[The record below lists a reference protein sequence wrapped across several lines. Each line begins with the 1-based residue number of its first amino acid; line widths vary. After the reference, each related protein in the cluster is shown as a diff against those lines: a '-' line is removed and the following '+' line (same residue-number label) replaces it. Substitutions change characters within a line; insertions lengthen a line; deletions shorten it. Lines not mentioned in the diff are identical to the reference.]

1 MFLVYDTETTGL
13 PQNYRAP
20 LTDSENWPRLVQLA
34 WQLHDVDGSLIS
46 RGNRIVKPEGFK
58 IPFTSSQIHG
68 ITTERALEE
77 GSPLKEV
84 IEEFNVDLSQAKY
97 VMGHNIEF
105 DISIVGAEQHRLGL
119 SFEELTGKGTIDSK
133 LESTEYC
140 AIPGG
145 RGGRFKWP
153 TLTEVYSKLFGE
165 GFDDAHDAAYDVDAT
180 AKVFF
185 ELCKRGVI
193 TRPEIVDKDSIVYE
207 SPELEK
213 ANFSVNSQSVDA
225 EIDQTTS
232 VVSSEE
238 LEVVNFSH
246 LHSHSQFSVLQAVS
260 SVEEIVNEAAS
271 LKMPAVALTDIGNM
285 MSAFLL
291 VREANKAGL
300 KPIVGVELNV
310 CKDMNDTS
318 NKDDGYPTVFLAKN
332 KDGYHNLVKLAS
344 KAYTDGF
351 YYVPRIDRKLFEE
364 YNENIVVLTGGLF
377 GEIPSKILNIGEKQA
392 EEAFIYW
399 KETLGEN
406 FYAEL
411 NRHGLEE
418 ESVVN
423 SVLLELCEKHEV
435 KYVATNNTFYT
446 FKNQSEAQD
455 ILLCVKDAK
464 NVSQTKR
471 YMGRKSR
478 DERFGLPN
486 DEFYYKSQ
494 DEMKALFADLPEAI
508 RNVET
513 LVNEFENYKLERDI
527 LLPAF
532 DIPEKFISK
541 EDENDGGKRG
551 ENAYLKHLVYEGA
564 KKRWGDDIPSS
575 TRDRLEFELKTIEN
589 TGYPG
594 YFLICADFIAEARKM
609 GVSVGPGRG
618 SAAGSAVSYCIGIT
632 NIDPIKYD
640 LLFERF
646 LNPDRVSMPDI
657 DIDFDDEG
665 RSKVIDY
672 VIEKYGSSQVAQII
686 TYGKM
691 AAKSAIRDTA
701 RVLELPL
708 GDADRIAKLV
718 PDISLGKMFSLDEKD
733 LKSKLRT
740 DELEQ
745 VNQLKRIS
753 ETTGLE
759 GHTVQTARVVEG
771 SLRNT
776 GIHACGIII
785 TPSDLTDYVPVAVA
799 KGSDMVC
806 TQFDNS
812 VAEDA
817 GLLKMDFL
825 GLRTLTIIKDAV
837 ANVKARTGID
847 LDPENFPID
856 DEKTY
861 ELFQKGHTVAIFQY
875 ESAGMQKHLKDLKPT
890 EFGDLIAMNAL
901 YRPGPMEYIP
911 SFIKRKHG
919 LEEIT
924 YDLEDQEEFLKE
936 TYGITVYQ
944 EQVMLLSQKL
954 AGFSKGEADTLRKA
968 MGKKKADLIAKM
980 KPKFMDQGAEK
991 GHNKNKLD
999 KIWTDWAAFA
1009 SYAFNKSHSTCYA
1022 WIAYQTAYL
1031 KANYPAEFMAAVL
1044 SNNMSDLKKTT
1055 MFMDEARRMGVEVL
1069 GPDVNESRFKFAV
1082 NEAGAIRFG
1091 LGAIKGVGEG
1101 AVMAIIENRIDS
1113 VDSKGVEKIN
1123 PYLSLFDFAK
1133 RLSPFR
1139 ECNKKVY
1146 EALAMG
1152 GAFDDLQGSSNLNRA
1167 QYFALDDKERSLLEL
1182 AIRYGSAVN
1191 QSEQEAGSTLF
1202 GDDEAMKIPEPVI
1215 PACEPWTDMVR
1226 LKKERD
1232 VVGFFISGHP
1242 LDKFKFEMNYI
1253 SSRGGL
1259 SNLENIDDLTGK
1271 KFQFGGLISN
1281 VEHRI
1286 SQNGSPWGFFTL
1298 EDYDSSFE
1306 FRLFRDDYLKFKN
1319 FMVDEWMVLVSGIVQ
1334 KRKSWGD
1341 NPIDRG
1347 SEFKVTKIEML
1358 SDVREQRLKR
1368 VHIDLNLS
1376 ELNDGWINS
1385 IDEAIKSS
1393 KGKVG
1398 ITIDVYD
1405 GNTKVVMPSRNSHV
1419 EVTNEFI
1426 EKLEEICQQGIANY
1440 RFDIKKT

>member
-513 LVNEFENYKLERDI
+513 LVNEFENYR
-527 LLPAF
+527 LLA
-532 DIPEKFISK
+532 
-541 EDENDGGKRG
+541 
-551 ENAYLKHLVYEGA
+551 
-564 KKRWGDDIPSS
+564 W
-575 TRDRLEFELKTIEN
+575 
-589 TGYPG
+589 
-594 YFLICADFIAEARKM
+594 
-609 GVSVGPGRG
+609 
-618 SAAGSAVSYCIGIT
+618 
-632 NIDPIKYD
+632 D
-640 LLFERF
+640 L
-646 LNPDRVSMPDI
+646 
-657 DIDFDDEG
+657 
-665 RSKVIDY
+665 
-672 VIEKYGSSQVAQII
+672 
-686 TYGKM
+686 
-691 AAKSAIRDTA
+691 
-701 RVLELPL
+701 
-708 GDADRIAKLV
+708 
-718 PDISLGKMFSLDEKD
+718 
-733 LKSKLRT
+733 
-740 DELEQ
+740 
-745 VNQLKRIS
+745 IS
-753 ETTGLE
+753 EMLGLE
-759 GHTVQTARVVEG
+759 
-771 SLRNT
+771 
-776 GIHACGIII
+776 
-785 TPSDLTDYVPVAVA
+785 
-799 KGSDMVC
+799 
-806 TQFDNS
+806 
-812 VAEDA
+812 
-817 GLLKMDFL
+817 
-825 GLRTLTIIKDAV
+825 
-837 ANVKARTGID
+837 
-847 LDPENFPID
+847 
-856 DEKTY
+856 
-861 ELFQKGHTVAIFQY
+861 
-875 ESAGMQKHLKDLKPT
+875 
-890 EFGDLIAMNAL
+890 
-901 YRPGPMEYIP
+901 
-911 SFIKRKHG
+911 
-919 LEEIT
+919 
-924 YDLEDQEEFLKE
+924 
-936 TYGITVYQ
+936 
-944 EQVMLLSQKL
+944 
-954 AGFSKGEADTLRKA
+954 
-968 MGKKKADLIAKM
+968 
-980 KPKFMDQGAEK
+980 
-991 GHNKNKLD
+991 
-999 KIWTDWAAFA
+999 
-1009 SYAFNKSHSTCYA
+1009 
-1022 WIAYQTAYL
+1022 
-1031 KANYPAEFMAAVL
+1031 
-1044 SNNMSDLKKTT
+1044 
-1055 MFMDEARRMGVEVL
+1055 
-1069 GPDVNESRFKFAV
+1069 
-1082 NEAGAIRFG
+1082 
-1091 LGAIKGVGEG
+1091 
-1101 AVMAIIENRIDS
+1101 
-1113 VDSKGVEKIN
+1113 
-1123 PYLSLFDFAK
+1123 
-1133 RLSPFR
+1133 
-1139 ECNKKVY
+1139 
-1146 EALAMG
+1146 
-1152 GAFDDLQGSSNLNRA
+1152 
-1167 QYFALDDKERSLLEL
+1167 
-1182 AIRYGSAVN
+1182 
-1191 QSEQEAGSTLF
+1191 
-1202 GDDEAMKIPEPVI
+1202 
-1215 PACEPWTDMVR
+1215 
-1226 LKKERD
+1226 
-1232 VVGFFISGHP
+1232 
-1242 LDKFKFEMNYI
+1242 
-1253 SSRGGL
+1253 
-1259 SNLENIDDLTGK
+1259 
-1271 KFQFGGLISN
+1271 
-1281 VEHRI
+1281 
-1286 SQNGSPWGFFTL
+1286 
-1298 EDYDSSFE
+1298 
-1306 FRLFRDDYLKFKN
+1306 
-1319 FMVDEWMVLVSGIVQ
+1319 
-1334 KRKSWGD
+1334 
-1341 NPIDRG
+1341 
-1347 SEFKVTKIEML
+1347 
-1358 SDVREQRLKR
+1358 
-1368 VHIDLNLS
+1368 
-1376 ELNDGWINS
+1376 
-1385 IDEAIKSS
+1385 
-1393 KGKVG
+1393 
-1398 ITIDVYD
+1398 
-1405 GNTKVVMPSRNSHV
+1405 
-1419 EVTNEFI
+1419 
-1426 EKLEEICQQGIANY
+1426 
-1440 RFDIKKT
+1440 

>member
-13 PQNYRAP
+13 PQNYRAS

-34 WQLHDVDGSLIS
+34 WQLHDVDGKLIS
-46 RGNRIVKPEGFK
+46 RGNRIVKPDGFK

-68 ITTERALEE
+68 ITTEIAEAEGLPLE
-77 GSPLKEV
+77 EV
-84 IEEFNVDLSQAKY
+84 IEEFNTDLARAKY

-105 DISIVGAEQHRLGL
+105 DISIVGAEQHRLGQ
-119 SFEELTGKGTIDSK
+119 SFEPLTSMGSIDSK
-133 LESTEYC
+133 LEATEYC

-153 TLTEVYSKLFGE
+153 TLTEVHEKLFGV

-193 TRPEIVDKDSIVYE
+193 TRPELADRDAIVYE
-207 SPELEK
+207 APELEK
-213 ANFSVNSQSVDA
+213 ANFA
-225 EIDQTTS
+225 LQTDRS
-232 VVSSEE
+232 EVSSESVADVSTEE
-238 LEVVNFSH
+238 LSGVNFSH
-246 LHSHSQFSVLQAVS
+246 LHAHSQFSVLQAVS
-260 SVEEIVNEAAS
+260 SVDEIVKEAVTQN
-271 LKMPAVALTDIGNM
+271 MPAVALTDMGNM
-285 MSAFLL
+285 MSAFFL
-291 VREANKAGL
+291 VREANKAGI

-310 CKDMNDTS
+310 CNDMHNTS
-318 NKDDGYPTVFLAKN
+318 VKDDGYPTVFLAKN

-351 YYVPRIDRKLFEE
+351 YYVPRIDRNLVEQYK
-364 YNENIVVLTGGLF
+364 ENIVVLTGGLF
-377 GEIPSKILNIGEKQA
+377 GEVPSKILNIGEKQA
-392 EEAFIYW
+392 EEAFVYW
-399 KETLGEN
+399 KNTLGDN

-423 SVLLELCEKHEV
+423 SVMQELCEKHDV
-435 KYVATNNTFYT
+435 KYIAANNTFYT
-446 FKNQSEAQD
+446 NKAQSEAQD

-478 DERFGLPN
+478 EERFGLPN
-486 DEFYYKSQ
+486 DEFYFKSQ
-494 DEMKALFADLPEAI
+494 DEMKALFADLPDAI
-508 RNVET
+508 RNVEA
-513 LVNEFENYKLERDI
+513 LVDEFEGYELERDI

-532 DIPEKFISK
+532 DIPDEFRSA
-541 EDENDGGKRG
+541 EDEVDEGKRG
-551 ENAYLKHLVYEGA
+551 ENAYLRHLVFEGA
-564 KKRWGDDIPSS
+564 QKRWGDELLES
-575 TRDRLEFELKTIEN
+575 TIERLDFELKTIEN

-594 YFLICADFIAEARKM
+594 YFLICADFIAAARKM

-665 RSKVIDY
+665 RGRVIDY
-672 VIEKYGSSQVAQII
+672 VINKYGASQVAQII

-718 PDISLGKMFSLDEKD
+718 PDISLGKMFSLDDKA
-733 LKSKLRT
+733 LKEKLRS
-740 DELEQ
+740 EEIEQ
-745 VNQLKRIS
+745 VKQLKKIS
-753 ETTGLE
+753 EGPGVE
-759 GHTVQTARVVEG
+759 GHTIQTARVVEG

-837 ANVKARTGID
+837 ANVKARTGVE

-856 DEKTY
+856 DLKTY
-861 ELFQKGHTVAIFQY
+861 ELFQKGNTVAIFQY

-919 LEEIT
+919 VEEIT
-924 YDLEDQEEFLKE
+924 YDLEDCEEYLKE

-980 KPKFMDQGAEK
+980 KPKFMDQGAANGHDKEK
-991 GHNKNKLD
+991 LE

-1031 KANYPAEFMAAVL
+1031 KANYPAEFMASVL

-1055 MFMDEARRMGVEVL
+1055 QFMDEARRMGVEVL

-1091 LGAIKGVGEG
+1091 LGAMKGVGEG
-1101 AVMAIIENRIDS
+1101 AVMAIIENRVES
-1113 VDSKGVEKIN
+1113 VDSKGVEKID
-1123 PYLSLFDFAK
+1123 PYKSLFDFAV
-1133 RLSPFR
+1133 RLSPNR

-1146 EALAMG
+1146 EALALG
-1152 GAFDDLQGSSNLNRA
+1152 GAFDDLEESKGLNRA
-1167 QYFALDDKERSLLEL
+1167 QYFTLDDKDRSLLEQ
-1182 AIRYGSAVN
+1182 AMRYGQAVY
-1191 QSEQEAGSTLF
+1191 QADQQAGTTLF
-1202 GDDEAMKIPEPVI
+1202 GDDDAMKIKEPEI
-1215 PACEPWTDMVR
+1215 PPCEPWSDMLR

-1242 LDKFKFEMNYI
+1242 LDKFKFEMKHI
-1253 SSRGGL
+1253 ATRGGL
-1259 SNLENIDDLTGK
+1259 SLLEEIDNYTGK

-1281 VEHRI
+1281 VDHRI
-1286 SQNGSPWGFFTL
+1286 SKSGSPWGMFTL
-1298 EDYDSSFE
+1298 EDYDGSFE
-1306 FRLFRDDYLKFKN
+1306 FRLFRDDYLAYKN
-1319 FMVDEWMVLVSGIVQ
+1319 FMVDEWMVFVSGIVQ
-1334 KRKSWGD
+1334 KRPSWGD

-1368 VHIDLNLS
+1368 VHIDLNLK
-1376 ELNDGWINS
+1376 ELNEDWVHS
-1385 IDEAIKSS
+1385 IEEAINSS

-1398 ITIDVYD
+1398 LTIDVYD
-1405 GNTKVVMPSRNSHV
+1405 GATKVVMPSRNSHV
-1419 EVTNEFI
+1419 EVSNEFI
-1426 EKLEEICQQGIANY
+1426 EKLEELCQPGVANY
-1440 RFDIKKT
+1440 RFDINRG